1 MLIILL
7 FVLILNIVAIALTYH
22 SLSDLDKKER
32 VIFVAVGIAIMYM
45 ITSVIYWI
53 STKNVASKDIAE
65 TSKNVITFLFVPIN
79 AILILPIIAKSYG
92 KYKIGK
98 LAIVK
103 LRNRI
108 IALFV
113 PFIIVLIIECSYF
126 ADIQNGILEFVKE
139 NTQNTNSINSN
150 IEVNDTTNTQTND
163 VTNVISNEESNA
175 INEIEINSEISNIAK

>member
-32 VIFVAVGIAIMYM
+32 AIFVAVGIAIMYM
-45 ITSVIYWI
+45 LTSVIYWI
-53 STKNVASKDIAE
+53 STKNVASKDVAE
-65 TSKNVITFLFVPIN
+65 TAKNVITFLFVPIN
-79 AILILPIIAKSYG
+79 AILTLPIIAKSYS

-98 LAIVK
+98 LAGDK

-108 IALFV
+108 IVLAI

-139 NTQNTNSINSN
+139 NTKNSNSINSN
-150 IEVNDTTNTQTND
+150 VVINDTTKIQTNE
-163 VTNVISNEESNA
+163 VTNGISNEESNEV
-175 INEIEINSEISNIAK
+175 NEVEINNIAK